1 MSIRSA
7 GLALGS
13 FALACAVLLPNAR
26 ASVWN
31 AMTKIT
37 FNEPVEIP
45 GRVLPVGTYLFV
57 LENNQSDRNIV
68 RIYNADQSKLYANL
82 MTIPTYRP
90 KWTNRTEVEL
100 VVRGQQK
107 PEALVKWY
115 YPGRLTGY
123 EFLYSTRHEKEFN
136 RDGKR
141 YVTAGP
147 TNAASSSTS
156 QG

>member
-1 MSIRSA
+1 MSTRDA
-7 GLALGS
+7 GLLLGS
-13 FALACAVLLPNAR
+13 LVLACAVFLPSAR
-26 ASVWN
+26 AGEWN
-31 AMTKIT
+31 AMTRMT
-37 FNEPVEIP
+37 FNTPVEIP
-45 GRVLPVGTYLFV
+45 GRVLPAGTYLFV

-82 MTIPTYRP
+82 MTIPTHRP
-90 KWTNRTEVEL
+90 KSTNHTEVEF
-100 VVRGQQK
+100 VVRSQQK
-107 PEALVKWY
+107 PEALFKWY

-147 TNAASSSTS
+147 MNVASSSVS

>member
-1 MSIRSA
+1 MTIRSA
-7 GLALGS
+7 GSVLGS
-13 FALACAVLLPNAR
+13 FVLACAVLLPNAR

-45 GRVLPVGTYLFV
+45 GRVLPAGTYLFV

-68 RIYNADQSKLYANL
+68 RIYNAAQSKLYANL
-82 MTIPTYRP
+82 MTIPTDRP
-90 KWTNRTEVEL
+90 KSTNHTEVEF
-100 VVRGQQK
+100 VVRAQQK
-107 PEALVKWY
+107 PEALLKWY

-141 YVTAGP
+141 YETAAP
-147 TNAASSSTS
+147 MNVASGSVSH
-156 QG
+156 G